1 MDTSNNQ
8 KEFILKEDLTKVMWK
23 LSLPAIAA
31 MVLFG
36 LNAFLDTVFVGQLIN
51 ETALAGV
58 ALAYPLTSIMFGIG
72 SLAGTGAA
80 SALSIALGANDATTQ
95 KKLLG
100 NATLMMLVSTAIFA
114 IPAYIFAE
122 SLIQMMGGKGAILQ
136 EGVRYFKVTLLGS
149 FFWIYGLGLNFIIR
163 GEGKMK
169 QAAIMMIYGLALNI
183 ILNPI
188 FIKVLGWGV
197 EGAAWATN
205 IGMILYCI
213 IEYWYFVKGKAS
225 FEAQIQVI
233 RYDKAVFRSI
243 VSMGMPGFIMSL
255 MGLVQAIVVF
265 NALSNYGTER
275 DLAFFAA
282 ANRLMLFLMTPLFG
296 LMRAMQPVTGISF
309 GAGNYDRVKRSFI
322 VFSKTGFYIVAPF
335 WLLLTLFPSGAL
347 HLVLPKMVF
356 TASELF
362 NFRVYMA
369 VLPVL
374 PVVFMALTFFPSI
387 NEGKYGSIIGLAR
400 QLVFYV
406 PIMLILPRLFGIQ
419 WIYVGAT
426 LIDIILT
433 LWVLA
438 IVRQLFKKLI
448 PNTKQ
453 VLAVSQEEAL

>member
-1 MDTSNNQ
+1 MDIKSQQ
-8 KEFILKEDLTKVMWK
+8 KEFILKDNLIKVMWK

-80 SALSIALGANDATTQ
+80 SALSIALGADDVTTQ

-100 NATLMMLVSTAIFA
+100 NTTLMMLISTVVFA
-114 IPAYIFAE
+114 IPAYIFAKP
-122 SLIQMMGGKGAILQ
+122 LIQMMGGKGAILQ
-136 EGVRYFKVTLLGS
+136 EGVQYFRVTLIGS
-149 FFWIYGLGLNFIIR
+149 FFWVYGLGLNMVIR

-188 FIKVLGWGV
+188 FIKILGWGV

-205 IGMILYCI
+205 FGMLLYCI
-213 IEYWYFVKGKAS
+213 VGYQYFSRGKAS
-225 FEAQIQVI
+225 FEAKVSTVS
-233 RYDKAVFRSI
+233 YDKSI
-243 VSMGMPGFIMSL
+243 FNSILSMGMPGFIMAL

-265 NALSNYGTER
+265 NALSNYGTDR

-296 LMRAMQPVTGISF
+296 LMRAMQPVTGINF
-309 GAGNYDRVKRSFI
+309 GAGDYDRVKRSFI
-322 VFSKTGFYIVAPF
+322 VFSRTGFYIVTPF
-335 WLLLTLFPSGAL
+335 WLLLTLFPSGVL
-347 HLVLPKMVF
+347 HLVLPDMVF
-356 TASELF
+356 TAYELM
-362 NFRVYMA
+362 NFRIYMA
-369 VLPVL
+369 VLPAL

-387 NEGKYGSIIGLAR
+387 NQGKYGSIIGLAR
-400 QLVFYV
+400 QLVFYI

-419 WIYVGAT
+419 WVYVGAT
-426 LIDIILT
+426 LIDIVLT
-433 LWVLA
+433 LWVLI
-438 IVRQLFKKLI
+438 IVRQLFKKLT
-448 PNTKQ
+448 PDAKQ
-453 VLAVSQEEAL
+453 AIVVPQEEAL

>member
-1 MDTSNNQ
+1 MDIKNQ
-8 KEFILKEDLTKVMWK
+8 QKDFILTGDLTKVMWK

-51 ETALAGV
+51 ETALSGV
-58 ALAYPLTSIMFGIG
+58 ALAYPLTGIMWGLG

-80 SALSIALGANDATTQ
+80 SALSIALGANDVNTQ
-95 KKLLG
+95 KKLMG
-100 NATLMMLVSTAIFA
+100 NATLMMVVTTAAFA
-114 IPAYIFAE
+114 IPSYIFAE

-136 EGVRYFKVTLLGS
+136 EGVRYFRATLIGS
-149 FFWIYGLGLNFIIR
+149 FFWVYGLGLNFIIR

-169 QAAIMMIYGLALNI
+169 QAAIMMTYGLALNI

-205 IGMILYCI
+205 LGMIVYCVV
-213 IEYWYFVKGKAS
+213 EYWYFTRGKAS
-225 FEAQIQVI
+225 FEARVLSIS
-233 RYDKAVFRSI
+233 YDKAIFRSI
-243 VSMGMPGFIMSL
+243 TSMGMPGFIMGL
-255 MGLVQAIVVF
+255 MGLVQAFVVF
-265 NALSNYGTER
+265 NALSNYGTDR

-309 GAGNYDRVKRSFI
+309 GAGDYDRVKRSFI
-322 VFSKTGFYIVAPF
+322 IFSKAGFYIIAPF

-347 HLVLPKMVF
+347 HMVLPDMVF
-356 TASELF
+356 TSSELL

-369 VLPVL
+369 VLPAL
-374 PVVFMALTFFPSI
+374 PLVFMALTFFPSI

-406 PIMLILPRLFGIQ
+406 PVMLLLPRFFGIQ
-419 WIYVGAT
+419 WIYLGST
-426 LIDIILT
+426 LIDVLLT
-433 LWVLA
+433 LWILVA
-438 IVRQLFKKLI
+438 VRGLFKKLT
-448 PNTKQ
+448 PQVKQ
-453 VLAVSQEEAL
+453 EVTA